1 MIGGGAIHMSRF
13 ICFEAEF
20 VQALGFRNASCCHLL
35 LPAFGRSGLFGGV
48 EFVRFPPM
56 LEIGIHV
63 HGLLQKK
70 NLVVWGAGRNFKSVL
85 RSKAHQELRS

>member
-20 VQALGFRNASCCHLL
+20 VQALGFRYASCCHLL

-56 LEIGIHV
+56 LEVGIHV

-70 NLVVWGAGRNFKSVL
+70 KVWSCGGGAEFQNCVEK
-85 RSKAHQELRS
+85 